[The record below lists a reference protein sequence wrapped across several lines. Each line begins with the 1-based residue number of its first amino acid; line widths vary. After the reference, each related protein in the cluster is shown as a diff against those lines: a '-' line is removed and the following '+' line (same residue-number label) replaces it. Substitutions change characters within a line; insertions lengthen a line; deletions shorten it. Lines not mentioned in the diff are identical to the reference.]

1 MKHILIAI
9 TLIASLL
16 ATGESQRKK
25 KDYQYNLKKFDSF
38 RAYINFGIGKLNL
51 GPGQKRYILTGSI
64 DYDKSLMAPN
74 VSLTSQNNIAKLI
87 VDIKADMRFGND
99 NGNFS
104 MDDLNINKD
113 DNNYKINFKMPTR
126 IATDMHLDFGLGEAE
141 LDLTNLRI
149 SQFKMDCGLSDVR
162 MKVSKPNRIDCDIVE
177 ISTGIS
183 DYDGKGLGNL
193 NSSKYI
199 IDVGLGSA
207 NIDFTGDLDQDTNLN
222 ISVGLGSLEL
232 LLPDHVN
239 IKLTVDSGLLSSIDV
254 RGLVSKGNGH
264 YESKD
269 WHERWS
275 TIEGKISVGLGSVDV
290 DVDVEK
296 N

>member
-51 GPGQKRYILTGSI
+51 GPGQRRYILTGSI

-113 DNNYKINFKMPTR
+113 DNN
-126 IATDMHLDFGLGEAE
+126 
-141 LDLTNLRI
+141 
-149 SQFKMDCGLSDVR
+149 
-162 MKVSKPNRIDCDIVE
+162 
-177 ISTGIS
+177 
-183 DYDGKGLGNL
+183 
-193 NSSKYI
+193 
-199 IDVGLGSA
+199 
-207 NIDFTGDLDQDTNLN
+207 
-222 ISVGLGSLEL
+222 
-232 LLPDHVN
+232 
-239 IKLTVDSGLLSSIDV
+239 
-254 RGLVSKGNGH
+254 
-264 YESKD
+264 
-269 WHERWS
+269 
-275 TIEGKISVGLGSVDV
+275 
-290 DVDVEK
+290 
-296 N
+296 

>member
-1 MKHILIAI
+1 MKHILIVI

-16 ATGESQRKK
+16 AAGGESQRKK
-25 KDYQYNLKKFDSF
+25 KDYHYNLKKFDSF
-38 RAYINFGIGKLNL
+38 RAYIDFGIGKLNL
-51 GPGQKRYILTGSI
+51 GPGQRRYILTGSI

-74 VSLTSQNNIAKLI
+74 VSLTSQNNIAKLNI
-87 VDIKADMRFGND
+87 DIKADMRFVDD

-104 MDDLNINKD
+104 IDDLNINKD
-113 DNNYKINFKMPTR
+113 DNNYKINFQMPTR

-149 SQFKMDCGLSDVR
+149 SQLKMDCGLSDVR
-162 MKVSKPNRIDCDIVE
+162 MRVSKPNRIDCDIVE

-183 DYDGKGLGNL
+183 DYDGKELGNL

-207 NIDFTGDLDQDTNLN
+207 NIDFTGDLDQDTDLN

-232 LLPDHVN
+232 LLPNHVN
-239 IKLTVDSGLLSSIDV
+239 IKLTVDNGLLSSIDV
-254 RGLVSKGNGH
+254 R
-264 YESKD
+264 
-269 WHERWS
+269 
-275 TIEGKISVGLGSVDV
+275 
-290 DVDVEK
+290 
-296 N
+296 

>member
-51 GPGQKRYILTGSI
+51 GPGQRRYILTGSI

-74 VSLTSQNNIAKLI
+74 VSFTSQNNIAKLI

-183 DYDGKGLGNL
+183 DYD
-193 NSSKYI
+193 
-199 IDVGLGSA
+199 
-207 NIDFTGDLDQDTNLN
+207 
-222 ISVGLGSLEL
+222 
-232 LLPDHVN
+232 
-239 IKLTVDSGLLSSIDV
+239 
-254 RGLVSKGNGH
+254 
-264 YESKD
+264 
-269 WHERWS
+269 
-275 TIEGKISVGLGSVDV
+275 
-290 DVDVEK
+290 
-296 N
+296 